1 MSDYT
6 HIFREVFVVRL
17 WREASSPVWR
27 GRIVHLPD
35 QESLHFATLAEAEDF
50 IRRFAP
56 GIELPTPP
64 LLKDLPPAEAKGPT

>member
-1 MSDYT
+1 MSDYAR
-6 HIFREVFVVRL
+6 IFREVFVVRL

-35 QESLHFATLAEAEDF
+35 QESLHFSTLAEAEDF

-56 GIELPTPP
+56 GIEPRQRP
-64 LLKDLPPAEAKGPT
+64 LIDDSPPADSNE